1 MPLIA
6 RWVGHIPAGRVSAIE
21 LMSADW
27 LPTVASLAGA
37 SLLPAPDSSSLMG
50 ADRAAAFV
58 PSRGSLPP
66 RKTPVMWDYRADGY
80 GKQSYLTA
88 GKRF

>member
-6 RWVGHIPAGRVSAIE
+6 RWVDHIPAGRVSATE

-27 LPTVASLAGA
+27 LPTVVSLAGVA
-37 SLLPAPDSSSLMG
+37 QLPAPGNSPLMG

-58 PSRGSLPP
+58 PSAGTLAP
-66 RKTPVMWDYRADGY
+66 RKIPIMWDYRADGY
-80 GKQSYLTA
+80 GQCL
-88 GKRF
+88 